1 MTAATSPSPI
11 KVALASAQPAL
22 TWLRAHPRE
31 AVGSGLIAAATLAGF
46 VALANPASSL
56 PRMLQPDER
65 ALVDVPPPAVEPLL
79 VKNLTPSDAEAFN
92 AAVPIVGGPNPAA
105 RAFLPTSLK
114 GVPYDRALDCLT
126 QAVYY
131 EAATEA
137 TEGQQAVAQVVL
149 NRVRHP
155 AYPASICGVVYQGH
169 ERRTG
174 CQFTFT
180 CDGALSRAPMQSYWD
195 RARKVAA
202 AALGGYVYA
211 PVGNA
216 THYHTDWVVPYWAS
230 SLVKSAVIGTH
241 IFYRWSGG
249 WGRPAAFAQRYAGTE
264 PDGRL
269 LKVASLAA
277 EAADRALAANEPLTD
292 VPAELAAAAA
302 KAKQV
307 LPPELARLVE
317 AEIGPSG
324 GTRLSLRIAAPR
336 GATVA
341 TKPGSK
347 PEDVALGSANLRWSL
362 TGTEGPAVEQKALG
376 KTTGAES
383 EVKADVAA
391 PVPAAPV
398 GGTP

>member
-1 MTAATSPSPI
+1 
-11 KVALASAQPAL
+11 
-22 TWLRAHPRE
+22 
-31 AVGSGLIAAATLAGF
+31 
-46 VALANPASSL
+46 
-56 PRMLQPDER
+56 MLQPDER

-362 TGTEGPAVEQKALG
+362 TGTEGTAVEQKALG
-376 KTTGAES
+376 KTTGAKS